1 MKKWLSLKILL
12 WLTKIEQKVKV
23 CLMQNKGSV
32 AKMIKV
38 RGNNSMLTSKLHF
51 LSNILA
57 HVDGFS
63 QDFCNSD
70 SFNETIEMRG
80 NKPMLTS
87 KLHVLLNI
95 SVPC

>member
-1 MKKWLSLKILL
+1 M
-12 WLTKIEQKVKV
+12 E
-23 CLMQNKGSV
+23 NKGSV

-38 RGNNSMLTSKLHF
+38 KGNNSMLTSKLHF
-51 LSNILA
+51 LSWL

-63 QDFCNSD
+63 QDFYNRD
-70 SFNETIEMRG
+70 SFNKMIEMRG

-95 SVPC
+95 SAPW